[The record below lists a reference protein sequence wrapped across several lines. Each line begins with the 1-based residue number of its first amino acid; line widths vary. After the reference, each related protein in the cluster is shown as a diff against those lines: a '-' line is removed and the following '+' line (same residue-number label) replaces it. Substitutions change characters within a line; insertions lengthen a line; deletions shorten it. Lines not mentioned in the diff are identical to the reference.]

1 LADFPQTLKPTLDK
15 PMRILCAGGFII
27 ALVSGLALPS
37 VASADDKRGRAAPLL
52 PSYRQECSSCHVAY
66 PPAML
71 PAASWQELMSNL
83 SRHFGTDAS
92 VDAATL
98 KTLSAWLD
106 ANASSRS
113 SGTRPPENRI
123 TRSDWF
129 VREHREVQP
138 RTWKLPAVKNPSN
151 CAACHTTA
159 DQGEFNE
166 RNVRL
171 PR

>member
-1 LADFPQTLKPTLDK
+1 MDK
-15 PMRILCAGGFII
+15 LMRILCAGGLII
-27 ALVSGLALPS
+27 TLVSGLALPS
-37 VASADDKRGRAAPLL
+37 VASADDKHGRAVPLL
-52 PSYRQECSSCHVAY
+52 PQYRQECSSCHVAY
-66 PPAML
+66 PPGML
-71 PAASWQELMSNL
+71 PAGSWQQLMSNL
-83 SRHFGTDAS
+83 PRHFGSDAS

-98 KTLSAWLD
+98 KTLSSWLG

-113 SGTRPPENRI
+113 SGTLPPENRI

-129 VREHREVQP
+129 VREHREVAS
-138 RTWKLPAVKNPSN
+138 RTWKLPAVKSPSN